1 MGETRSWVH
10 GILRFPRLYQSI
22 QDWLSKSDAFEILIS
37 SYIRP
42 PEGCRLLDVGCGTG
56 NLLNLLGDVDY
67 VGIDRNERYIRQ
79 ARDRFAGRGEFL
91 LADVRE
97 LPSQNHAPFDVA
109 TMMGVLHHLDDQVVV
124 ELLST
129 VRGLLKPQGRLV
141 TVDPCLIDR
150 QNPIARLL
158 IKADRGQNIRTAEQ
172 YKELAVS
179 DFPNLELSVRGDLLR
194 VPYNHAIMV
203 CRV

>member
-1 MGETRSWVH
+1 MRVGVH
-10 GILRFPRLYQSI
+10 GVLNLPRLYQSI
-22 QDWLSKSDAFEILIS
+22 QDRLRKPGAAEIVIS

-42 PEGCRLLDVGCGTG
+42 HEGCRLLDVGCGPG
-56 NLLNLLGDVDY
+56 SLLNFLGDVDY

-79 ARDRFAGRGEFL
+79 ASDRFAGRGEFL

-97 LPSQNHAPFDVA
+97 LPSQNHALFDVV
-109 TMMGVLHHLDDQVVV
+109 TMMGLLHHLDDQVVV
-124 ELLST
+124 ELLTT

-158 IKADRGQNIRTAEQ
+158 IKMDRGQNIRTAEQ
-172 YKELAVS
+172 YKELTVS

-203 CRV
+203 CHA